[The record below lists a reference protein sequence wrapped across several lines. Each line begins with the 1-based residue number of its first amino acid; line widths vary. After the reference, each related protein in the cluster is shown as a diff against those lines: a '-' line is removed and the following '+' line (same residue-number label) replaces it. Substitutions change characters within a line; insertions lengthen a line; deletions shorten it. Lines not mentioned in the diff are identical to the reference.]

1 MTRHP
6 TTSPRKLAGFT
17 LVELLVVIGIIAL
30 LVSLLLPALGKA
42 RRSANT
48 LKCMSNLRQFGQAH
62 LMYTND
68 NKGVIVLPVIPDPDF
83 KIANPGNSESVF
95 WFQRLSI
102 YINRN
107 ESRGSTVQS
116 GKLNA
121 VVRGCPEWEGLDNTG
136 DGVIDTDKVG
146 YGMSRRLLSPASR
159 TRYHAPYN
167 PDPRIPPTS
176 PGNGAQGTDLAS
188 SDYRAPYWKLSM
200 VKKPASRILFGD
212 SRQSYLDP
220 STASSGGWLAINTPL
235 SASSGDI
242 GRHSPVR
249 RVNSADSA
257 TAKTAE
263 PNNYKRMRANYAFVD
278 GHVETLAPEEALQA
292 INDPR

>member
-1 MTRHP
+1 MLTQHTTRQRR
-6 TTSPRKLAGFT
+6 SPHGFT
-17 LVELLVVIGIIAL
+17 LVELLVVIGIIAV

-48 LKCMSNLRQFGQAH
+48 VKCMSNLRQFGQAH
-62 LMYTND
+62 LMYSND
-68 NKGVIVLPVIPDPDF
+68 HKGVIVLPLIPD
-83 KIANPGNSESVF
+83 ANFSPNGVF

-107 ESRGSTVQS
+107 EARGGTVES

-121 VVRGCPEWEGLDNTG
+121 VVRGCPEWDGIDNTG
-136 DGVIDTDKVG
+136 DGIIDTDKVG

-167 PDPRIPPTS
+167 PAFPPGTT
-176 PGNGAQGTDLAS
+176 GNGAEGTDAAS
-188 SDYRAPYWKLSM
+188 SSYRPPYWKLSM
-200 VKKPASRILFGD
+200 IKKPASRILFGD
-212 SRQSYLDP
+212 SRQSYLDA
-220 STASSGGWLAINTPL
+220 STASSGGWLGLNTPL
-235 SASSGDI
+235 TASSGDV
-242 GRHSPVR
+242 GRHSAVR
-249 RVNSADSA
+249 RLKSPDST

-263 PNNYKRMRANYAFVD
+263 PNDLKRMRANYAFVD
-278 GHVETLAPEEALQA
+278 GHVETLAPEEALIA